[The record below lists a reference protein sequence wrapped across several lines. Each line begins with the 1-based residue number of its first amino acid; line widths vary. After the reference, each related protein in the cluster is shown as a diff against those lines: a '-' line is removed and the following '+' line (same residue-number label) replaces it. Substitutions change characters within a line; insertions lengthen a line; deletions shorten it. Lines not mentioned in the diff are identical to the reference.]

1 MSSIIKKKDF
11 DKIIKNSTLCKKA
24 LKELELA
31 GYINSNDEMSRLMAT
46 QVLETLAVFS
56 SHDNSGFSANIELN
70 LFDILAHYKILTP
83 LTFKD
88 NEWDKIDKYLWQ
100 NNRIT
105 SIFKDD
111 TGKIHYNDAYCYKI
125 NKSYLYETKK
135 CREDETKKC
144 REGNGICYFGGVAFL
159 YDNFNKFT
167 GGVLRN
173 AYFTKQSIETGIIP
187 KNTIKLNAT
196 EIEIEKN
203 NWIVC
208 VNINDVTFTE
218 LQSNYDLDIKY
229 SAILDKKDIF
239 DITPEL
245 EKQILK
251 ELKNE

>member
-24 LKELELA
+24 VKELELA
-31 GYINSNDEMSRLMAT
+31 GYINSNDEMSKLMAT
-46 QVLETLAVFS
+46 QVLETLAVFA
-56 SHDNSGFSANIELN
+56 SHDNSGFSANIEIN
-70 LFDILAHYKILTP
+70 LFNTLVKGKILTP

-88 NEWDKIDKYLWQ
+88 DEWNKIGKYLWQ

-105 SIFKDD
+105 SIFKDN

-125 NKSYLYETKK
+125 NRSYLYETKK
-135 CREDETKKC
+135 CRE
-144 REGNGICYFGGVAFL
+144 GSGICYSGGVVFL
-159 YDNFNKFT
+159 YDNFDKFT

-173 AYFTKQSIETGIIP
+173 AYFTKQTIETGIIP
-187 KNTIKLNAT
+187 KDIIKLNAT
-196 EIEIEKN
+196 EIEIENN

-208 VNINDVTFTE
+208 VNINDINFTE